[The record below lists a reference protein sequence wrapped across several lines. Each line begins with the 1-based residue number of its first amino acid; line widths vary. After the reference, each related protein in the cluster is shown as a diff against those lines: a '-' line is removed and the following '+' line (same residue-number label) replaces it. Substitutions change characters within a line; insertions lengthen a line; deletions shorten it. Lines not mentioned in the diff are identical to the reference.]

1 MPAAMKPPALPSF
14 LSRKTG
20 YPALF
25 EATEQETD
33 DQDDNQDDDD
43 AFGLKG
49 GADYLIAGDEGPSAG
64 KIGSRQDPGSGCHDQ
79 EGWDHVLAEGKDPA

>member
-33 DQDDNQDDDD
+33 DQDDNQDDDETFGPEGGTD
-43 AFGLKG
+43 YLAFG
-49 GADYLIAGDEGPSAG
+49 DEPFAG
-64 KIGSRQDPGSGCHDQ
+64 KNGSGQYPGSGGRDQ
-79 EGWDHVLAEGKDPA
+79 EGRDRVLAEGKDPA